1 MDISGLGEGEF
12 WIRIYRPGS
21 TSVGDAILGE
31 DVDAFRYVIIPAGM
45 PL

>member
-31 DVDAFRYVIIPAGM
+31 DVDAFRYVVIPADM

>member
-1 MDISGLGEGEF
+1 MDISGTSEREF
-12 WIRIYRPGS
+12 WIGIYRPGS
-21 TSVGDAILGE
+21 TSVDDAILGE